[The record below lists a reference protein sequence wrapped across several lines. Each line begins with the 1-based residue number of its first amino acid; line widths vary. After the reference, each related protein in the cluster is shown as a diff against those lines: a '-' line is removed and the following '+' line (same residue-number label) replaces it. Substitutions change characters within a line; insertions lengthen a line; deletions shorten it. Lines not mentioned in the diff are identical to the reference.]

1 MLRTLARAAAS
12 SRECAPASRAIAST
26 SRASLEEDDQD
37 GGKTIE
43 IIEANLVRPD
53 ALARARDV

>member
-12 SRECAPASRAIAST
+12 SRAGASTSRAIAST
-26 SRASLEEDDQD
+26 SRASLEEDDED

>member
-12 SRECAPASRAIAST
+12 SRAGAPASRAIAST